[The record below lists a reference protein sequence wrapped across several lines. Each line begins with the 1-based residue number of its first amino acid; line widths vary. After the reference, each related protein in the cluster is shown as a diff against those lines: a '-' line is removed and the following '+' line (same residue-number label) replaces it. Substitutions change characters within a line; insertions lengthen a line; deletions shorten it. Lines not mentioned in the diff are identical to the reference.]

1 MKIYFAGAIRGG
13 RQNQDQYYQIIKHLE
28 NYGQVLTEHVG
39 DINVKKKEISNT
51 DSFIYQRDISWIKKS
66 NVLIADVTVPSL
78 GVGYEISFA
87 EKLKIPIL
95 CLFNTNSNLN
105 LSAMISGN
113 NNIISKKYSNFVQV
127 KEIIDNFLK
136 NC

>member
-51 DSFIYQRDISWIKKS
+51 DSFIYLRDVSWIKKS
-66 NVLIADVTVPSL
+66 DVLIADVTVPSL

-95 CLFNTNSNLN
+95 CLFNTSSNLN

-113 NNIISKKYSNFVQV
+113 NNIISKKYSNFVQA